1 MRRLL
6 IFVLLYMIMRVVTK
20 IPKQAPLSL
29 SHIIARTARFATQLS
44 KKNRAAPQNL
54 IYNNQTAIH
63 PMNQAAP
70 EPDSPKLE
78 VKGLSKTFDR
88 LVVLENINLYLKAN
102 EFVCI
107 VGASGCG
114 KSTLLNIIAG
124 LATPTSGTVL
134 IDGEP
139 VLGPGCDRGMIFQ
152 NYSLFPWLTVSDNIG
167 FGLSL
172 KGMTK
177 AERQERIH
185 YYLEVVGLTKFS
197 KAYPKQLSG
206 GMKQRVAIARAL
218 ANEPE
223 VLLMD
228 EPFGALDAQ
237 TKEQMQ
243 QFMIEL
249 WSKTQTT
256 ILTITHDIEEGIFL
270 SQRMYVM
277 SPHPGKI
284 QEETAIPLPSDRH
297 LDLKLTP
304 EFIQIKRHLIQTLR
318 KNPLS
323 ENP

>member
-1 MRRLL
+1 
-6 IFVLLYMIMRVVTK
+6 
-20 IPKQAPLSL
+20 
-29 SHIIARTARFATQLS
+29 
-44 KKNRAAPQNL
+44 
-54 IYNNQTAIH
+54 
-63 PMNQAAP
+63 MNQAAP
-70 EPDSPKLE
+70 QLDSPKLE
-78 VKGLSKTFDR
+78 VKGLYKTFDR
-88 LVVLENINLYLKAN
+88 LVVLENINIHLKAN

-172 KGMTK
+172 KGMSK
-177 AERQERIH
+177 AERQEKIY
-185 YYLEVVGLTKFS
+185 YYLEVVGLKKFS
-197 KAYPKQLSG
+197 NAYPKQLSG

-284 QEETAIPLPSDRH
+284 QQETAIPLPSDRH

-304 EFIQIKRHLIQTLR
+304 EFIEIKRHLIHTLR
-318 KNPLS
+318 T
-323 ENP
+323 

>member
-1 MRRLL
+1 
-6 IFVLLYMIMRVVTK
+6 
-20 IPKQAPLSL
+20 
-29 SHIIARTARFATQLS
+29 
-44 KKNRAAPQNL
+44 
-54 IYNNQTAIH
+54 
-63 PMNQAAP
+63 MNQAAP
-70 EPDSPKLE
+70 EPNSPKLE
-78 VKGLSKTFDR
+78 VKRLYKSFDR
-88 LVVLENINLYLKAN
+88 LVVLENINLHLQAN

-177 AERQERIH
+177 AERQEKIH

-197 KAYPKQLSG
+197 NAYPKQLSG

-228 EPFGALDAQ
+228 EPFGALDSQ

-256 ILTITHDIEEGIFL
+256 ILMITHDLEEGIFL
-270 SQRMYVM
+270 SQRIYIM
-277 SPHPGKI
+277 SANPGQIK
-284 QEETAIPLPSDRH
+284 EEQAISLPPSRT
-297 LDLKLTP
+297 LDTKLTP
-304 EFIQIKRHLIQTLR
+304 EFIEIKRQLIQTLR
-318 KNPLS
+318 N
-323 ENP
+323 

>member
-1 MRRLL
+1 
-6 IFVLLYMIMRVVTK
+6 MRVVAL
-20 IPKQAPLSL
+20 IPKQAPLSS
-29 SHIIARTARFATQLS
+29 SHRITHNTRFATQPS
-44 KKNRAAPQNL
+44 KKNRAAPQ
-54 IYNNQTAIH
+54 IDNNQTAIH
-63 PMNQAAP
+63 RMNQAAP
-70 EPDSPKLE
+70 ESDSPKLE
-78 VKGLSKTFDR
+78 VKGLYKTFDR

-124 LATPTSGTVL
+124 LATPTSGKVL

-172 KGMTK
+172 KGITK
-177 AERQERIH
+177 AEQQERIH
-185 YYLEVVGLTKFS
+185 YYLEVVGLKKFS

-304 EFIQIKRHLIQTLR
+304 EFINIKRHLIQTLR
-318 KNPLS
+318 ENPLS

>member
-1 MRRLL
+1 
-6 IFVLLYMIMRVVTK
+6 
-20 IPKQAPLSL
+20 
-29 SHIIARTARFATQLS
+29 
-44 KKNRAAPQNL
+44 
-54 IYNNQTAIH
+54 
-63 PMNQAAP
+63 MNPAAP
-70 EPDSPKLE
+70 ESNFPKLE

-134 IDGEP
+134 VDGET

-172 KGMTK
+172 KGMSK
-177 AERQERIH
+177 AERLERIR

-206 GMKQRVAIARAL
+206 GMKQRVALARAL

-256 ILTITHDIEEGIFL
+256 ILMITHDLEEGIFL
-270 SQRMYVM
+270 SQRIYIM
-277 SPHPGKI
+277 SANPGQIKEEKAISLPHSR
-284 QEETAIPLPSDRH
+284 T
-297 LDLKLTP
+297 LDTKLTP
-304 EFIQIKRHLIQTLR
+304 EFIEIKRQLIQTLR
-318 KNPLS
+318 EDPLSKNP
-323 ENP
+323 

>member
-1 MRRLL
+1 
-6 IFVLLYMIMRVVTK
+6 
-20 IPKQAPLSL
+20 
-29 SHIIARTARFATQLS
+29 
-44 KKNRAAPQNL
+44 
-54 IYNNQTAIH
+54 
-63 PMNQAAP
+63 MNQATP
-70 EPDSPKLE
+70 ELDSPKLE
-78 VKGLSKTFDR
+78 VKGLYKTFDR
-88 LVVLENINLYLKAN
+88 LVVLENINLYLRAN

-185 YYLEVVGLTKFS
+185 YYLEVVGLKKFS
-197 KAYPKQLSG
+197 NAYPKQLSG

-284 QEETAIPLPSDRH
+284 QQETPIPLPSDRH

-304 EFIQIKRHLIQTLR
+304 KFIEIKRHLIQTLR
-318 KNPLS
+318 ENPLS